1 MQSREIRPYVM
12 IVLLKSSVNQTN
24 LRNNKDYTKGD
35 LSFSLL
41 FENDLC
47 LCQLPQMQNHF
58 YRITFVFSEAYGKTM
73 HVLYYFS
80 SA

>member
-1 MQSREIRPYVM
+1 M
-12 IVLLKSSVNQTN
+12 IIQKAICLFN
-24 LRNNKDYTKGD
+24 
-35 LSFSLL
+35 SLL